1 MEGTRSDRMWPRLAH
16 CGFGILPWERVFA
29 TLSHRYRCAVL
40 LAGGRTTHL
49 FETRKHFLR
58 LPWMTLHRNGR
69 SDKLRSPARK
79 TGQRWRAT
87 RAPKREGVQRRRPR
101 SRSGAFS
108 FPPLGPLYAINA
120 SSFLPLRYTL
130 HSVPG
135 RLIQKSHGPSVQA
148 MFGLCRIGRSNH
160 VRGLLGHEGRRDCSR
175 PPPCV
180 VERNP

>member
-1 MEGTRSDRMWPRLAH
+1 MSRQILLRSVQRGLTLEGTRSDRMWPRLAH

-87 RAPKREGVQRRRPR
+87 RAPTRVGVQRRGPR
-101 SRSGAFS
+101 SEERGLSAFS
-108 FPPLGPLYAINA
+108 AGTHRCDKRAVRAIRCMSVPCRAVGPLREMEYKRLSFQAMLGPSL
-120 SSFLPLRYTL
+120 
-130 HSVPG
+130 
-135 RLIQKSHGPSVQA
+135 
-148 MFGLCRIGRSNH
+148 IGRSNQ
-160 VRGLLGHEGRRDCSR
+160 
-175 PPPCV
+175 
-180 VERNP
+180 